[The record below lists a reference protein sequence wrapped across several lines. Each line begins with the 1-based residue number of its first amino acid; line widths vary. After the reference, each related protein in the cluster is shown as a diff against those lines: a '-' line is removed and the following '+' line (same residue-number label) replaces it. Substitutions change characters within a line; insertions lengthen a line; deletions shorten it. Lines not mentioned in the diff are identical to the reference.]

1 MNPRPRQSCHGRA
14 ERRGETA
21 KYKEKLCLV
30 FTASLRQVNAIAT
43 SESKNL
49 RTCQMRR
56 RRGGGMKRRFTGG
69 DEDNSVVAERRR
81 RRCGGA
87 VTIVTATT
95 AIHRSLR
102 VAPPLRFATS
112 RGEFFHESG
121 DVVSIQGGMGGV
133 GRVWAVFSSASG
145 VTERVVADG
154 LGFNLG
160 QTVPRGLTG
169 IRPRSSP
176 GWV

>member
-30 FTASLRQVNAIAT
+30 FTASPPQVNAIAR

-49 RTCQMRR
+49 RTCQMR

-87 VTIVTATT
+87 VTATT

-121 DVVSIQGGMGGV
+121 DVVSNFQSRAEWTGSGGFGPG
-133 GRVWAVFSSASG
+133 S
-145 VTERVVADG
+145 
-154 LGFNLG
+154 
-160 QTVPRGLTG
+160 VPR
-169 IRPRSSP
+169 R
-176 GWV
+176 V